1 MTVSSVSHNSDVF
14 AAADRIVERTAEISP
29 IMATICGVIGHDAEL
44 DDFSQEGAS
53 RRLEHYEESLAEVES
68 LTLHGIDDVR
78 ALAVM
83 RERLEASLDLE
94 RHGEIDRT
102 FGVIDSPA
110 INLRQVF
117 EMMSNHSAEDA
128 ETIVERLRG
137 VPSAVASW
145 RESLEVMVRD
155 SSLLARRHVLGVSK
169 QMSEIADGGFD
180 ALARRVAES
189 CAVDVEASGLLD
201 GAEAASQSY
210 RSMSH
215 WMEDECAP
223 RCSGS
228 PFVGEER
235 YARWARYNL
244 GMDVDPR
251 ETYEW
256 GWSELSRINERMRT
270 LAKELTPD
278 ARTLAESAA
287 QLDRDPRYV
296 VAGADV
302 LLARLRALTDA
313 TVARLAGNEF
323 TIDDSIRF
331 CDVRLAPEGTAAAPY
346 YTPPS
351 EDLSR
356 PGTTWFPTLGHDEFP
371 WWRQVST
378 WYHEAVPGH
387 HLQLATVV
395 INLSHL
401 SRFQRLMGFTNGWA
415 EGWALYAERLMDEL
429 GGYEDP
435 ATEMGFLQNQAL
447 RAARV
452 VVDIGLH
459 LQLAVPTD
467 FGELDGFGDV
477 GGQTWTPELAVETL
491 VQRAIEEREFAE
503 SEVER
508 YLAIPSQ
515 AISYKVGEREWLGAR
530 EEEKSRLGASFTLRD
545 FHERGLAM
553 GPVPL
558 SDLGSLLR
566 A

>member
-1 MTVSSVSHNSDVF
+1 MTTESQMSDVF
-14 AAADRIVERTAEISP
+14 AAADRIVERSAALSP
-29 IMATICGVIGHDAEL
+29 LEATFCGVIGHETEL
-44 DDFSQEGAS
+44 DDFSPAAAP
-53 RRLEHYEESLAEVES
+53 RRLAHYEESLAEIAALSPDGV
-68 LTLHGIDDVR
+68 DDVR

-83 RERLEASLDLE
+83 RERLEASRDLE
-94 RHGEIDRT
+94 RHREIDRT
-102 FGVIDSPA
+102 FGVIYSPA

-117 EMMSNHSAEDA
+117 EMMSDHDAEDA
-128 ETIVERLRG
+128 ATIVERMRA
-137 VPSAVASW
+137 VPTAVASW
-145 RESLEVMVRD
+145 RETLEDLSRD
-155 SSLLARRHVLGVSK
+155 PNVLVPRHVLGVAS
-169 QMSEIADGGFD
+169 QMAEIADGGFD
-180 ALARRVAES
+180 ALARRLAES
-189 CAVDVEASGLLD
+189 CGVDVEASGLA
-201 GAEAASQSY
+201 GAAESAAQSFQ
-210 RSMSH
+210 SMSE
-215 WMEDECAP
+215 WMERECAP
-223 RCSGS
+223 RCSGAT
-228 PFVGEER
+228 FVGEER
-235 YARWARYNL
+235 FARWSRFNL
-244 GMDVDPR
+244 GMDVDLS

-256 GWSELSRINERMRT
+256 GWGELSRINERMRT
-270 LAKELTPD
+270 LMKVVTPD
-278 ARTLAESAA
+278 ARTLAESAE

-296 VAGADV
+296 VSGTDA

-313 TVARLAGNEF
+313 TVERLSGNEF
-323 TIDDSIRF
+323 TIDESIRF
-331 CDVRLAPEGTAAAPY
+331 CDVRLAPEGSAAAPY

-356 PGTTWFPTLGHDEFP
+356 PGTTWFPTLGRQEFP
-371 WWRQVST
+371 WWRQVSI

-395 INLSHL
+395 INSRRL
-401 SRFQRLMGFTNGWA
+401 SRFQRLMGFTSGWA

>member
-1 MTVSSVSHNSDVF
+1 MSSESQQSDVF
-14 AAADRIVERTAEISP
+14 AVADRIVERSAALSP
-29 IMATICGVIGHDAEL
+29 IEATFNGVIGHETEL
-44 DDFSQEGAS
+44 DDFSPAAAP
-53 RRLEHYEESLAEVES
+53 RRLAHYEQSLAEIADLSPDGV
-68 LTLHGIDDVR
+68 DDVR

-102 FGVIDSPA
+102 FGVISSPA

-117 EMMSNHSAEDA
+117 EMMSDHSAEDA
-128 ETIVERLRG
+128 VTIVERLRC
-137 VPSAVASW
+137 VPVAVASW
-145 RESLEVMVRD
+145 RKTLEDLSRDPSLIVQ
-155 SSLLARRHVLGVSK
+155 RHVLGVAH
-169 QMSEIADGGFD
+169 QMAEIADGGFE
-180 ALARRVAES
+180 ALVRRLAES
-189 CAVDVEASGLLD
+189 CAVDVEASGLL
-201 GAEAASQSY
+201 GAAESAQRAY
-210 RSMSH
+210 LTMSE
-215 WMEDECAP
+215 WMERELAG
-223 RCSGS
+223 RCSGATY
-228 PFVGEER
+228 VGEER
-235 YARWARYNL
+235 FARWSRFNL

-270 LAKELTPD
+270 LMKVLTPD
-278 ARTLAESAA
+278 AHSFAESAA

-296 VAGADV
+296 VSGTDT
-302 LLARLRALTDA
+302 LLARLRELTDA
-313 TVARLAGNEF
+313 TIERLAGHEF
-323 TIDDSIRF
+323 AIDESIRF
-331 CDVRLAPEGTAAAPY
+331 CDVRLAPEGSAAAPY

-356 PGTTWFPTLGHDEFP
+356 PGTTWFPTLGRQEFP
-371 WWRQVST
+371 WWRQVSI

-395 INLSHL
+395 INSRHL
-401 SRFQRLMGFTNGWA
+401 SRFQRLMGFTSGWA

-429 GGYEDP
+429 GGFEDP

-452 VVDIGLH
+452 VVDIGMH
-459 LQLAVPTD
+459 LQFAVPAD
-467 FGELDGFGDV
+467 FGVLDGFGDV

-508 YLAIPSQ
+508 YLAVPSQ
-515 AISYKVGEREWLGAR
+515 AISYKVGEREWLSAR
-530 EEEKSRLGASFTLRD
+530 DEEKSRLGASFSLRD

-558 SDLGSLLR
+558 SDLRSLLR
-566 A
+566 D